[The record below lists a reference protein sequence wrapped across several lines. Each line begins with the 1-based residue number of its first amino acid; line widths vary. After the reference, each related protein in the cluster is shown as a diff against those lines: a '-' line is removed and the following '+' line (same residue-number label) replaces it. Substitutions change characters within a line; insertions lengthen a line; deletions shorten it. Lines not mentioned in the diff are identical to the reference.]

1 MAEKIAETIFT
12 PKEKYSKC
20 SSISNINLNNYNT
33 ILSKEVNN
41 VSLNKSKVNLTDSFN
56 LNSSKSFEKKI
67 TADKE

>member
-12 PKEKYSKC
+12 PREKCSKC

-67 TADKE
+67 TADK